1 MASGQAGEVEGPIPG
16 RDVLMLQVLVLT
28 FLVAS
33 VVVIGGLCLFDFVLS
48 IVDRKREWR
57 LDEIVELEDRR

>member
-1 MASGQAGEVEGPIPG
+1 
-16 RDVLMLQVLVLT
+16 MLSVLVLT

-57 LDEIVELEDRR
+57 LDEIMELEDRR

>member
-1 MASGQAGEVEGPIPG
+1 
-16 RDVLMLQVLVLT
+16 MLTVLVLT

-33 VVVIGGLCLFDFVLS
+33 VIVIGGLCLFDFVLS

-57 LDEIVELEDRR
+57 LDEIVEFEDRR

>member
-1 MASGQAGEVEGPIPG
+1 
-16 RDVLMLQVLVLT
+16 MLSVLVLT

-33 VVVIGGLCLFDFVLS
+33 VIVIGGLCLFDFVLS

-57 LDEIVELEDRR
+57 LDEIMELEDRR